1 MIKENM
7 LTAWPKKSE
16 GYLMLNVKLSVATTL
31 GITIAQATLNSR
43 QTLKSQLK
51 ALPSKQFPK
60 QFSYN
65 LQQCNCK

>member
-16 GYLMLNVKLSVATTL
+16 DYLMLNVKLSVATTL

-43 QTLKSQLK
+43 QILNS
-51 ALPSKQFPK
+51 
-60 QFSYN
+60 
-65 LQQCNCK
+65 